1 MHSPDADIIFAGGG
15 LASCLTALR
24 IAEAFPDKSILIVE
38 AGDKLCGNHTWSF
51 HLTDLNADELKLV
64 EPMIAYHWPGQQ
76 VIFPDFNR
84 KLSTG
89 YASLTSESVRSHVK
103 RTKNITSKE
112 KSAISEVCE
121 ASVALEDGQV
131 IEAPCIIDGR
141 GFRPD
146 EALILGFQ
154 KFIGLELELR
164 EPHGEAVPTI
174 MDASVEQFD
183 GYRFVYTLPF
193 DEQTVLIEDTR
204 YSDHSSLDEKSI
216 VADIK
221 DYARSKGWKIKKVVR
236 QENGVLPITLG
247 HDFERFWRNRPAG
260 IAPIGLRAAL
270 FHPTT
275 GYSLPNSVKLADKI
289 AAMQGTMTT
298 GAVRDLVEAHAR
310 QLSRRQS
317 FYRFLNRMLFKAAE
331 PGLRWKVLSRFY
343 KLSQGL
349 IERFYSEN
357 LTFADR
363 SRILIGKPP
372 VPVSAAINC
381 ISEKSVFQKT
391 ELA

>member
-24 IAEAFPDKSILIVE
+24 ISETDSGLSILIIE
-38 AGDKLCGNHTWSF
+38 AGDQLCGNHTWSF
-51 HLTDLNADELKLV
+51 HLTDLNAEELKLV
-64 EPMIAYHWPGQQ
+64 EPMIAYRWLGQQ
-76 VIFPDFNR
+76 VIFPDFHR

-89 YASLTSESVRSHVK
+89 YASLTSGSVREHVK
-103 RTKNITSKE
+103 NRKNITVIENSPV
-112 KSAISEVCE
+112 AEVHE
-121 ASVALEDGQV
+121 NYVKLQNGQK

-146 EALILGFQ
+146 DALILGFQ
-154 KFIGLELELR
+154 KFIGLELMLK
-164 EPHGEAVPTI
+164 EPHGEAIPTI
-174 MDASVEQFD
+174 MDASVEQYD

-204 YSDHSSLDEKSI
+204 YSDHSTLDEESI
-216 VADIK
+216 VADIE
-221 DYARSKGWKIKKVVR
+221 DYARSKGWKIKKVLR

-247 HDFERFWRNRPAG
+247 HDFERFWRNCPAG
-260 IAPIGLRAAL
+260 TAPIGLRAGL

-275 GYSLPNSVKLADKI
+275 GYSLPNSTKLAGKI
-289 AAMQGTMTT
+289 AAMKGPLTT
-298 GAVRDLVEAHAR
+298 NAVRELVEAQAR
-310 QLSRRQS
+310 QLSRKQS

-349 IERFYSEN
+349 IERFYSED

-372 VPVSAAINC
+372 VPVSAAIGC

>member
-24 IAEAFPDKSILIVE
+24 VSEAFPEKSILIIE
-38 AGDKLCGNHTWSF
+38 AGDQLCGNHTWSF
-51 HLTDLNADELKLV
+51 HRTDLNAEEFKLV
-64 EPMIAYHWPGQQ
+64 EPMIAYRWPGQQ
-76 VIFPDFNR
+76 VIFPDFHR

-89 YASLTSESVRSHVK
+89 YASLTSESVRNHVK
-103 RTKNITSKE
+103 KRKNIATKAKRAIAEIHETS
-112 KSAISEVCE
+112 VT
-121 ASVALEDGQV
+121 LEDGQALN
-131 IEAPCIIDGR
+131 APCIIDGR

-146 EALILGFQ
+146 EAMILGFQ
-154 KFIGLELELR
+154 KFIGLELELE
-164 EPHGEAVPTI
+164 EPHGEAIPTI

-193 DEQTVLIEDTR
+193 DDRTVLIEDTR
-204 YSDHSSLDEKSI
+204 YSDHATLDEKSI

-221 DYARSKGWKIKKVVR
+221 DYARSKGWKIKKIVR
-236 QENGVLPITLG
+236 QEDGVLPITLG
-247 HDFERFWRNRPAG
+247 HDCGRFWRDCPAET
-260 IAPIGLRAAL
+260 APIGLRAGL

-275 GYSLPNSVKLADKI
+275 GYSLPNSVKLAGKI
-289 AAMQGTMTT
+289 AAIEGPMTT
-298 GAVRDLVEAHAR
+298 GAVRELVEAHAH
-310 QLSRRQS
+310 QLSRQQS

-349 IERFYSEN
+349 IERFYSDN

-372 VPVSAAINC
+372 VPVSAAISC